1 MLPPPPAY
9 HPRFGTI
16 GLPQLLMIFV
26 VVIILYGFFQ
36 LRR

>member
-1 MLPPPPAY
+1 MLPPLPH
-9 HPRFGTI
+9 HPGFAL

-26 VVIILYGFFQ
+26 VAMILYGFFQ